1 MKHLD
6 RLIIKAKKKIRDIVI
21 TFAPFIVPDEATA
34 CQVEREL
41 EELYGDR
48 PYSAVIIYGEDE
60 LTDDTEGVNYHTGGE
75 HNGKTE
81 LET

>member
-21 TFAPFIVPDEATA
+21 TFAPFIVPDEVTA

-75 HNGKTE
+75 HNGK
-81 LET
+81 